1 MLNPAELGQSA
12 VQECVDALVDSRGGL
27 LLYDHGLAGREALL
41 AAGAQLAVTADLPL
55 TVVDAEALRDDTTAL
70 LDRLGVAHHVF
81 LSPAE
86 AAHWPT
92 GFTPHGVLAI
102 HADALLDPAV
112 PEPLLAAAR
121 EASHTGHLLV
131 ARRPDGT
138 ELLDVHTEQTHQLLA
153 DPITTAQAQ
162 AAPAALARYE
172 PGPPRARPTRD
183 GHTVQ
188 ATLFS
193 DSAGGPGPVAAAAA
207 RWRAQ
212 AEAVPLQWI
221 PPSPRI
227 RNERAADW
235 EEWAQTFPD
244 AAPQRPGRIS
254 RETVQRLQRFYAE
267 LPAPQTAES
276 APSRHEQPDATST
289 PYEPVADTS
298 HPSPDTQPP
307 AHDRESLQQRPPTP
321 GSPPASPAPEDGMV
335 FYEMRTQT
343 PAERDE
349 DDLQQL
355 KARKQ
360 QLIRK
365 LNSPATWNTGSAAAG
380 VVSAEDIEELIAAI
394 EDPDPGLLQRV
405 QEQAERMQAQSL
417 ARKQAA
423 TAAARRRRV
432 GLPPTAAPAHT
443 TPESSPAQ
451 HDTARQHAHDQEQA
465 AAHQQHRPQGP
476 GRT

>member
-1 MLNPAELGQSA
+1 MLNPAELEQSA
-12 VQECVDALVDSRGGL
+12 VQACVDALVDSRGGL

-41 AAGAQLAVTADLPL
+41 AAGAQLAVTTDLPL
-55 TVVDAEALRDDTTAL
+55 TVVDADTLRDDTTTL
-70 LDRLGVAHHVF
+70 LDQLGVAHHVF

-102 HADALLDPAV
+102 HADALLDPTV
-112 PEPLLAAAR
+112 EEPLLAAAR

-138 ELLDVHTEQTHQLLA
+138 ELLDVHTEQAHQLIA
-153 DPITTAQAQ
+153 DPMTTAQAQ
-162 AAPAALARYE
+162 AAPTAPARYE
-172 PGPPRARPTRD
+172 PGPPSARPSRD
-183 GHTVQ
+183 DHAVQ
-188 ATLFS
+188 APLLP

-212 AEAVPLQWI
+212 AEAVPLTWI
-221 PPSPRI
+221 PPSPR
-227 RNERAADW
+227 RYERAADW
-235 EEWAQTFPD
+235 EEWAQTFTD
-244 AAPQRPGRIS
+244 EAPPRQNRIS

-267 LPAPQTAES
+267 LPAPQTTETQ
-276 APSRHEQPDATST
+276 PSRHEQPDATST
-289 PYEPVADTS
+289 PYEPVADTF
-298 HPSPDTQPP
+298 HPSADTQPP

-321 GSPPASPAPEDGMV
+321 GSPTASPAPEDGMV

-360 QLIRK
+360 QLIRR
-365 LNSPATWNTGSAAAG
+365 LNSPATWHTGSAEAG
-380 VVSAEDIEELIAAI
+380 VVSAEEIEELIAAI

-405 QEQAERMQAQSL
+405 QEQAERMEAQSL

-443 TPESSPAQ
+443 TPEASPAP
-451 HDTARQHAHDQEQA
+451 HDTARRHTHDQEQA